1 MNINLD
7 SLVSIVESQ
16 LSLSE
21 KDNSQSIYKTR
32 IKLRANN
39 AMAGETT
46 QILNEIRGIS
56 GITTVIHLS
65 DYARKTDTFNF
76 FLYEV
81 KFELIGREA
90 SPINY
95 IKKILIPGIRDIQ
108 GVDVQ
113 DIQARPEK
121 LS

>member
-7 SLVSIVESQ
+7 TLVSIVESQ

-32 IKLRANN
+32 VKLRANN
-39 AMAGETT
+39 AVAGETT

-56 GITTVIHLS
+56 GITTVVHLS
-65 DYARKTDTFNF
+65 DYARKTDTFDF

-108 GVDVQ
+108 GIDIQ